1 MRQPQEF
8 PTELKKENPM
18 KGNRTMSIAG
28 SFLLGVAMV
37 TFFTNGARAQTKVQ
51 LPKVQMPKKQMPLGQ
66 MPAAGFN
73 PYAWMTHLDN
83 VGRQQVNQM
92 YNLCIHNPG
101 ACRGLATPE
110 SLSNAIQGVQQQSLS
125 NAAHTQQNMQKTW
138 NSISNTNCAITGGVV
153 RWNRDTQQ
161 NDCYH

>member
-1 MRQPQEF
+1 
-8 PTELKKENPM
+8 M
-18 KGNRTMSIAG
+18 KGRLTSMVG
-28 SFLLGVAMV
+28 SFLLGMAMV
-37 TFFTNGARAQTKVQ
+37 TFSANGALAQKALVQ
-51 LPKVQMPKKQMPLGQ
+51 NKMQMPST
-66 MPAAGFN
+66 AFN

-92 YNLCIHNPG
+92 YKLCIQHPG

-125 NAAHTQQNMQKTW
+125 NAAQTQQNMQKTW
-138 NSISNTNCAITGGVV
+138 NSISNTNCAVTGGVV

-161 NDCYH
+161 NQCYR

>member
-1 MRQPQEF
+1 
-8 PTELKKENPM
+8 M
-18 KGNRTMSIAG
+18 KGNQTLSITG
-28 SFLLGVAMV
+28 SFFLGLAMV
-37 TFFTNGARAQTKVQ
+37 TFSSNGAQAQTKVQ
-51 LPKVQMPKKQMPLGQ
+51 LPKSQVPKMQ
-66 MPAAGFN
+66 MPAAQMPSTGFN
-73 PYAWMTHLDN
+73 PYAWMIHLNN
-83 VGRQQVNQM
+83 VGQQQVKQM

-125 NAAHTQQNMQKTW
+125 NAAHTQQNMQKTS

-161 NDCYH
+161 NECYR

>member
-1 MRQPQEF
+1 
-8 PTELKKENPM
+8 M
-18 KGNRTMSIAG
+18 KGNRIMSIAG

-37 TFFTNGARAQTKVQ
+37 TSFTNGARAQSKGQ
-51 LPKVQMPKKQMPLGQ
+51 LPKVQMPKMPMPSAQMPTT
-66 MPAAGFN
+66 GFN
-73 PYAWMTHLDN
+73 PYAWMTHLDQ
-83 VGRQQVNQM
+83 VGRQQAMQM

-110 SLSNAIQGVQQQSLS
+110 SLNNAIQGVQQQSLS
-125 NAAHTQQNMQKTW
+125 NAAHTQQNMQRTW
-138 NSISNTNCAITGGVV
+138 NSISNTNCAVTGGVV